1 MSEINK
7 TGTTVVMVTHEHDLV
22 YRFNHRIITI
32 DKGSVVS
39 DSKSAN
45 KSVYSQ
51 RAQMG
56 GYNER

>member
-1 MSEINK
+1 
-7 TGTTVVMVTHEHDLV
+7 MVTHEHDLV

-45 KSVYSQ
+45 NSVYSQ
-51 RAQMG
+51 MAQMG